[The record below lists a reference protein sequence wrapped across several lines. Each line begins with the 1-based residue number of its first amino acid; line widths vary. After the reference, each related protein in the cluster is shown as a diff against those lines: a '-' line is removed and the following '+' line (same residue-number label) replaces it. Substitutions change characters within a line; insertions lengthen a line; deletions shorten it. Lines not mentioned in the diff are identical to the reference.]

1 MVAKISQ
8 AQTDIITASF
18 QKLTAQ
24 QAAEQ
29 SGASLATVKRVWAKL
44 RASSPVPIPPRT
56 PRARD
61 YPDRIEPSQCA
72 YQLTKDT
79 TIAQLCK
86 HIATSEEQMQS
97 ELRKAENCDDPYER
111 SVRIRVADDYHKQ
124 MLDAIRLMP
133 AKQREDS
140 RWRWF
145 EARMLEKNGH
155 RAEDV
160 SMLWE
165 EGGFGKLF
173 GFMC

>member
-124 MLDAIRLMP
+124 MLDAIRLM
-133 AKQREDS
+133 AKCTGIDRGDASTDTAKKDRSVTVRWLPGEDDAD
-140 RWRWF
+140 R
-145 EARMLEKNGH
+145 
-155 RAEDV
+155 
-160 SMLWE
+160 
-165 EGGFGKLF
+165 
-173 GFMC
+173 